1 MDIQVVITQM
11 IVLFLLVLAGF
22 VARKL
27 NLTNRD
33 FDKTLSNLV
42 IQVTCPSL
50 IIASTMGDVMPE
62 RRLILPLLGVSALT
76 YLFLI
81 GLAYVLPYVIPCR
94 REQRGMYSFMLAFAN
109 VGFIGYP
116 IVASIFGNSAVFY
129 ACILN
134 SINTLTVFIWGVMFV
149 AGGKLGRFDWK
160 LLYSS
165 PMIATYISILIVATG
180 WRAPHFASQ
189 AFTLL
194 GNMTVPSALLV
205 IGSCMAGIPL
215 KRMAGSKGV
224 YVMSVFRLLL
234 LPLSLYYLLLFI
246 GVDHQVAAINI
257 ILAGMPVASF
267 GTMFCLKY
275 GKDETVMSQG
285 TFITTLLSVISI
297 PILAMMV
304 Q

>member
-11 IVLFLLVLAGF
+11 VVLFLLVLAGF
-22 VARKL
+22 VSRKVK
-27 NLTNRD
+27 LTSRD
-33 FDKTLSNLV
+33 FDRTLSNLV

-76 YLFLI
+76 YVFLI
-81 GLAYVLPYVIPCR
+81 GLAYVIPYIIPCR
-94 REQRGMYSFMLAFAN
+94 RAEHGMYSFMLAFAN

-116 IVASIFGNSAVFY
+116 IIASIFGHSAVFY
-129 ACILN
+129 ASILN
-134 SINTLTVFIWGVMFV
+134 SINTLTIFIWGVMFV
-149 AGGKLGRFDWK
+149 TGGKSGKFNWR

-165 PMIATYISILIVATG
+165 PMISTYISILIVATG
-180 WRAPHFASQ
+180 WHAPRFMSQ

-205 IGSCMAGIPL
+205 IGSSMAAIPL
-215 KRMAGSKGV
+215 KRMAGSRGV
-224 YVMSVFRLLL
+224 YVMSVFRLLV
-234 LPLSLYYLLLFI
+234 LPLSLYYLLLTI
-246 GVDHQVAAINI
+246 GVDSRIAAIDM
-257 ILAGMPVASF
+257 ILSGMPVASF

-297 PILAMMV
+297 PLLAMIV